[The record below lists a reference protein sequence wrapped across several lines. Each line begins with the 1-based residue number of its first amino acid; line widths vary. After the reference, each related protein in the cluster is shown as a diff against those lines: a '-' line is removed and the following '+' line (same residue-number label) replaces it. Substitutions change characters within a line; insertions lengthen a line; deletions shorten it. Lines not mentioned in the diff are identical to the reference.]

1 VAADKESKWPF
12 EIRKEHPMSIR
23 FRLLSC
29 AAAAL
34 TVLSFG
40 VTAQPAAEGVFMP
53 QEHAQGN
60 VTYLSGGIG
69 VDEAD
74 MLRQQS
80 ANYPLTLELATAAG
94 GPRDAYVSDA
104 RVDIRDGN
112 GNPVLTTTTQGPL
125 MLLRLPSGTY
135 TVAVD
140 WHGTRKSKTVAVS
153 SDRRQHVLL
162 EFPDDP
168 SNH

>member
-1 VAADKESKWPF
+1 
-12 EIRKEHPMSIR
+12 MSIR

-29 AAAAL
+29 AAAL
-34 TVLSFG
+34 TLFSFG
-40 VTAQPAAEGVFMP
+40 AAAQSAAQGVAMP

-60 VTYLSGGIG
+60 VSFLSGGIG

-112 GNPVLTTTTQGPL
+112 GNPVLSTTTQGPL

-135 TVAVD
+135 TVDVG
-140 WHGTRKSKTVAVS
+140 WHGTQKRTTVAVS
-153 SDRRQHVLL
+153 SDRRQHVLM

>member
-1 VAADKESKWPF
+1 
-12 EIRKEHPMSIR
+12 

-29 AAAAL
+29 AAAL
-34 TVLSFG
+34 TVFSFG
-40 VTAQPAAEGVFMP
+40 AAAQSAAQGAFMP

-60 VTYLSGGIG
+60 VSFLSGGIG

-74 MLRQQS
+74 ALRQQS

-112 GNPVLTTTTQGPL
+112 GNQVLSTTTQGPL

-135 TVAVD
+135 TVDVD
-140 WHGTRKSKTVAVS
+140 WHGTQKRKTVAVS

-162 EFPDDP
+162 EFPDHP

>member
-1 VAADKESKWPF
+1 
-12 EIRKEHPMSIR
+12 MSIR

-140 WHGTRKSKTVAVS
+140 WHGTQKS
-153 SDRRQHVLL
+153 
-162 EFPDDP
+162 
-168 SNH
+168 

>member
-1 VAADKESKWPF
+1 
-12 EIRKEHPMSIR
+12 MSIR
-23 FRLLSC
+23 FRLLLC

-40 VTAQPAAEGVFMP
+40 VTAQPAAEGAFMP

-140 WHGTRKSKTVAVS
+140 WHGTQKSKTVAVS
-153 SDRRQHVLL
+153 SDHRQHVLL

>member
-1 VAADKESKWPF
+1 
-12 EIRKEHPMSIR
+12 MSIR
-23 FRLLSC
+23 FRFLLR

-40 VTAQPAAEGVFMP
+40 VTAQPAAEGVFIP

-112 GNPVLTTTTQGPL
+112 GNPVLTTMTQGPL

-140 WHGTRKSKTVAVS
+140 WHGTQKSKTVAVS
-153 SDRRQHVLL
+153 SDRR
-162 EFPDDP
+162 FRSSICSASRTP
-168 SNH
+168 SCALNATRSASD